1 MQKEK
6 SSFPQQNKAVLPHTA
21 LKVRVCVSVCFGIY
35 KQNDNLPTQHL
46 NFRHQS
52 CTRFSL
58 SLNNTS
64 FPHNPLSLLPL
75 TVNAVFFRT
84 SVRDHAVH
92 LVGQLVLEARDG
104 LAGSAGD
111 EVGRRALHVVHTQVT
126 RLRDL
131 TLRKVHELRVPGVD
145 AETLGDQDLM

>member
-1 MQKEK
+1 M
-6 SSFPQQNKAVLPHTA
+6 
-21 LKVRVCVSVCFGIY
+21 
-35 KQNDNLPTQHL
+35 
-46 NFRHQS
+46 
-52 CTRFSL
+52 
-58 SLNNTS
+58 
-64 FPHNPLSLLPL
+64 
-75 TVNAVFFRT
+75 T

-111 EVGRRALHVVHTQVT
+111 EVRRRALHVVQTQVT